1 VPNAT
6 AYSRNPETSEPIR
19 AGGGRR
25 ERAMLSPEQDE
36 EILQKAGFSDLSLF
50 FVVFTWH
57 G

>member
-1 VPNAT
+1 
-6 AYSRNPETSEPIR
+6 
-19 AGGGRR
+19 
-25 ERAMLSPEQDE
+25 MLSPEQDE